1 MLDRCLTLAFLH
13 ESYLGRRLPS
23 YERLEFLGD
32 AWLNAVISSRL
43 FELHPKAHEGLLSEM
58 RAALT
63 RNQVKGPREA
73 AGIGMLGLLPSGC
86 HWAVRASLSE

>member
-13 ESYLGRRLPS
+13 ESYLGVRLPS

-63 RNQVKGPREA
+63 RNQVRGHTGC
-73 AGIGMLGLLPSGC
+73 AGSGGSARC
-86 HWAVRASLSE
+86 HQDATGQ

>member
-1 MLDRCLTLAFLH
+1 MLDWCLTLAFPHKL
-13 ESYLGRRLPS
+13 YLGVRLP

-43 FELHPKAHEGLLSEM
+43 FELHPKEHEGLLSEM

-63 RNQVKGPREA
+63 RNQVRGDTGC
-73 AGIGMLGLLPSGC
+73 AGIGMLGVLPSG
-86 HWAVRASLSE
+86 WGQDAAGQ